1 MHPMKFLVHFL
12 SRWLLYFLAC
22 SIVLLSLYTIVGD
35 RGAIHLWR
43 LQGEKRKLDEQNY
56 RLHKE
61 NEALRQRIA
70 RLRNDD
76 SYLETI
82 AREELNLVRPGE
94 VIYRFSSPDPRND
107 RSRALSEPPSES
119 RSSEKQKSGR

>member
-1 MHPMKFLVHFL
+1 MKFPLRFS
-12 SRWLLYFLAC
+12 SRWLLYCLAC

-43 LQGEKRKLDEQNY
+43 LQGEKAKLDEQNY
-56 RLHKE
+56 RLHRD
-61 NEALRQRIA
+61 NEALRQRIL

-76 SYLETI
+76 AYLEMI

-94 VIYRFSSPDPRND
+94 VIYRFSAPDSASIRL
-107 RSRALSEPPSES
+107 RSRTDPPSKSPPSE
-119 RSSEKQKSGR
+119 EQKSHR